1 MPDVLFTKD
10 FALIDLQTR
19 ISFLED
25 TCYELSKIIA
35 RQDRD
40 LRDLQD
46 QLKLMYQH
54 IQAKQDDVG
63 IAAFDLL
70 ADRPPHY

>member
-10 FALIDLQTR
+10 FTLIDLQTR

-25 TCYELSKIIA
+25 TCDELSKIIA

-40 LRDLQD
+40 LKRFARSV
-46 QLKLMYQH
+46 KT
-54 IQAKQDDVG
+54 DVPTYPSQTRRCRHCY
-63 IAAFDLL
+63 I
-70 ADRPPHY
+70 

>member
-10 FALIDLQTR
+10 FTLIDLQTR

-25 TCYELSKIIA
+25 TCDGLSKIIA

-63 IAAFDLL
+63 IATFDLL

>member
-10 FALIDLQTR
+10 FTLIDLQTR

-25 TCYELSKIIA
+25 TCDELSKIIA
-35 RQDRD
+35 RQDRY

-54 IQAKQDDVG
+54 IQANQGYAG